1 MNQILNI
8 NQAVET
14 AKILHDKN
22 KTIVLAGGCFDI
34 LHIGHMD
41 FLEKAKKRGDILFLF
56 LESDEKIKQL
66 KGNQRPIFDQMERAK
81 VLSAL
86 KFVDYIILLPEFKKN
101 EEYDTLI
108 KNIKPNIIAVT
119 KNDPN
124 IKHIKRQIKLVSAKI
139 AIVNSKIK
147 NVSSSNILSKIAD
160 LWKKF
165 YF

>member
-8 NQAVET
+8 NQAIEA

-160 LWKKF
+160 L
-165 YF
+165 

>member
-8 NQAVET
+8 KQAIET
-14 AKILHDKN
+14 AKKLRDKD

-41 FLEKAKKRGDILFLF
+41 FLEKAKKRGDVLFLF
-56 LESDEKIKQL
+56 LESDAKIKQL
-66 KGNQRPIFDQMERAK
+66 KGDQRPIFDQMERAK

-160 LWKKF
+160 L
-165 YF
+165 